1 MLLQIHPTPALEG
14 MCMDQQLTDDYSSKT
29 AECWNTLQVHM
40 FENPI
45 CSTTSTET
53 SLMEE
58 IAPNGTPAVW
68 YFYNDKMKRT
78 GTGYSTL
85 SARCLSMVRPG
96 IDYVVLPSNNTAIG
110 DNLAC
115 ALAQKHGFSRDQII
129 WINTDS
135 LEDTYEMHTEVLSS
149 VTAQVPDHRELV
161 FVPWAVTP
169 KFLVAISAFNAS
181 QLASDNY
188 SARCYRCFGD
198 CLNTTVSKS
207 WLHPRSDPA
216 DGQSVPVPSSYR
228 HGIRVPRGYCFS
240 TAAGLRR
247 AHDLLRQDRVQG
259 KLYFKPAFTSGGN
272 GITSVSSLEDLLAID
287 IDAALKEA
295 FLEVGGVSDEV
306 KAEYGFSEENNPPF
320 ILEEGIKAA
329 PGLASPVLQALGDTV
344 LPCCDQV
351 MNGMKHGGNVFPS
364 RLPEH
369 VQEGCMVSFK
379 KLQAVLSNQRGF
391 YGVDF
396 VIEEDTLEPVL
407 VDLNMARPNGNHY
420 FQLFR
425 DSLPVRPPV
434 WSGRRANFHRAVEQG
449 IDYSVIMRMF
459 REAGIALN
467 FATGVGVAM
476 IQVSLNISSS
486 SYMTKVFVGARTEKE
501 FDTLNA
507 AVDAIIHQS
516 DAAGV

>member
-1 MLLQIHPTPALEG
+1 MLLQVHPTPALEV
-14 MCMDQQLTDDYSSKT
+14 MCMNHQLTDEPGSKA
-29 AECWNTLQVHM
+29 AECWNTLQALM
-40 FENPI
+40 LDNPT
-45 CSTTSTET
+45 CFTAASET

-58 IAPNGTPAVW
+58 VAPNSAPAVW

-96 IDYVVLPSNNTAIG
+96 IDYVVLPNKNTAIG

-115 ALAQKHGFSRDQII
+115 ALAQKQGFSRDQII

-135 LEDTYEMHTEVLSS
+135 LEDTYEMHTEVLAS

-169 KFLVAISAFNAS
+169 KFLIAISAFNTN
-181 QLASDNY
+181 QPASDNF
-188 SARCYRCFGD
+188 SSRCYRCFGD
-198 CLNTTVSKS
+198 CLTTTVSKS

-216 DGQSVPVPSSYR
+216 DGQSVPRPSSYR

-247 AHDLLRQDRVQG
+247 AHDLLREGGVQG

-272 GITSVSSLEDLLAID
+272 GITSISSVEDLLTID
-287 IDAALKEA
+287 IDAALKAA

-320 ILEEGIKAA
+320 ILEEGITAA

-369 VQEGCMVSFK
+369 VQDRCRASFQ

-396 VIEEDTLEPVL
+396 VIEEGTLEPVL

-434 WSGRRANFHRAVEQG
+434 WSGRRANFQRAVEQG
-449 IDYSVIMRMF
+449 IDYSVIMRML
-459 REAGIALN
+459 REAGIALD

-476 IQVSLNISSS
+476 IQVSLNVSSS
-486 SYMTKVFVGARTEKE
+486 IYTTKVFVGARTVEE
-501 FDTLNA
+501 FETLNA
-507 AVDAIIHQS
+507 AVDTLIRQS
-516 DAAGV
+516 NSAGV